1 MKRRCLT
8 PIIGF
13 ALGFFLMVSL
23 SFGATTFTADIE
35 GLSDPS
41 NVGAFTFW
49 FSVGED
55 FTFSDFQL
63 GDAVPTD
70 GSLGWEAI
78 KGPERT
84 DSIVNDLVRGWV
96 YKVDV
101 YDRDGL
107 YFETP
112 YYLTNGT
119 LFSFDYDGTFNCFT
133 DMMKLI
139 DVVNDNENLLDSK
152 FTFTCD
158 ANGAHFVPVPIPS
171 SLILLGSGLIG
182 LIGLGRR
189 RMKRS

>member
-13 ALGFFLMVSL
+13 ALGFFLMVSP
-23 SFGATTFTADIE
+23 SFGATFTADIE

-55 FTFSDFQL
+55 FTFTDFLL
-63 GDAVPTD
+63 GDAVPVD
-70 GSLGWEAI
+70 GTAGWLAI
-78 KGPERT
+78 KGPEDT
-84 DSIVNDLVRGWV
+84 FPIVNDLDRGWV

-101 YDRDGL
+101 FDQDGL
-107 YFETP
+107 FLNDP
-112 YYLTNGT
+112 HYLTNGI

-133 DMMKLI
+133 DMMKLT
-139 DVVNDNENLLDSK
+139 DVVNGNENLLDSK

-158 ANGAHFVPVPIPS
+158 ADGAHFAPVPIPGA
-171 SLILLGSGLIG
+171 LILLGSGLIG

-189 RMKRS
+189 RIKRS